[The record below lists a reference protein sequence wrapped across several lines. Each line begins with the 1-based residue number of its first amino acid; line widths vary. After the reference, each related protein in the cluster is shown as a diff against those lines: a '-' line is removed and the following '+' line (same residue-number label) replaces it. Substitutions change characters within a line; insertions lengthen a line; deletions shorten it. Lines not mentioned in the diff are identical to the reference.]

1 LVPASVAEYAP
12 GRIRTCGLSLRR
24 RALYPLS
31 YGRRRRSLRLSDR
44 PTFHEH
50 MFVLRVAYSRIMS
63 TVAQGI
69 STEAAV
75 LEALVKK
82 GLQVVR
88 GSRFLRV
95 QGKTAW
101 RSGGCLIF
109 NAYSTDHGRG
119 QQSYVGRADVFGVY
133 SPADDS
139 VYLVPIGDVKS
150 DGRLRIEPT
159 RNNQRRRI
167 RFAGDYAI
175 DGWSIERLVAI

>member
-1 LVPASVAEYAP
+1 
-12 GRIRTCGLSLRR
+12 
-24 RALYPLS
+24 
-31 YGRRRRSLRLSDR
+31 
-44 PTFHEH
+44 
-50 MFVLRVAYSRIMS
+50 MS

-75 LEALVKK
+75 LEALVKR
-82 GLQVVR
+82 GLQVLMPFGDGHPFDLVVVVR

-95 QGKTAW
+95 QCKTAW

-139 VYLVPIGDVKS
+139 AYLVPIGDVKS

-159 RNNQRRRI
+159 RNNQKRRV
-167 RFAGDYAI
+167 RFAADYAI
-175 DGWSIERLVAI
+175 DKWSIERLMAI